1 MYQKWDKS
9 PIIMK
14 VSTHETPHYLVL
26 ILVINFTIL
35 VEPPVQKSGAMKYI
49 ALLHNRLKL
58 GLIIFFFFLLFLLYW
73 APVLFYGFI

>member
-1 MYQKWDKS
+1 MYQKRGKS

-58 GLIIFFFFLLFLLYW
+58 GLIYLFF
-73 APVLFYGFI
+73 